1 MLGFCFICWDVNSHW
16 GSEQFFGRSA
26 IQRVYLPIVSASS
39 LVVFLAKV
47 FVQLFQQ
54 GSKKNQHWILRRNC
68 ASGSRNFLAGLMWG
82 QPRVATAKLSNP
94 ENQLKSC
101 YHWWLSHHSGPWLE
115 KYIRVKI
122 GHGSTNWY
130 KPHKTTNLRWK
141 SPLKTSPR
149 LPINFEV
156 DGVVLPNKATTF
168 PGPVVQPY
176 HHLLN
181 EDFQT
186 HP

>member
-1 MLGFCFICWDVNSHW
+1 M
-16 GSEQFFGRSA
+16 
-26 IQRVYLPIVSASS
+26 
-39 LVVFLAKV
+39 
-47 FVQLFQQ
+47 FVKLFQQ

-68 ASGSRNFLAGLMWG
+68 ASESRNFLAGLMWG

-101 YHWWLSHHSGPWLE
+101 YHWWLSHHSGRYCL
-115 KYIRVKI
+115 KKQYIRELVQTTQN
-122 GHGSTNWY
+122 H
-130 KPHKTTNLRWK
+130 KP
-141 SPLKTSPR
+141 PLKISVENIAPSPNQFR
-149 LPINFEV
+149 SRRCSAPKQSHHLSV
-156 DGVVLPNKATTF
+156 
-168 PGPVVQPY
+168 GPVVQPY